1 MMDLRTIAAMAGQA
15 SRKAARTGREPYAFF
30 DLLDVAEAA
39 KSLPFLGPYTP
50 KGYRLHADM
59 LVDSSGVSAPGKPA
73 LTFEAF
79 VAHVRADIA
88 DGNRY
93 HYAIR
98 QAGEFQVHVGV
109 YERDAKRVRRASR
122 TTRLTSR
129 V

>member
-1 MMDLRTIAAMAGQA
+1 MMDLRTIKAMADEA
-15 SRKAARTGREPYAFF
+15 ARKAARTGREPYAFF
-30 DLLDVAEAA
+30 DASDVAEAA

-59 LVDSSGVSAPGKPA
+59 LVDSSGVGAPGERA

-79 VAHVRADIA
+79 CAHVRADIA

-109 YERDAKRVRRASR
+109 YEREPRKRATRKS
-122 TTRLTSR
+122 RLTS
-129 V
+129 